1 MFVVYPRKN
10 FTCLT
15 PVAYYLPSSTRKLS
29 IDIIADMLFLVGSI
43 KHILNKFQKDLL
55 PCIVSEFFIM

>member
-1 MFVVYPRKN
+1 MFVVYPREN

-15 PVAYYLPSSTRKLS
+15 PVAYYLPSSNRKLS
-29 IDIIADMLFLVGSI
+29 TYIIADMLFLVGSI
-43 KHILNKFQKDLL
+43 KHINKFQKDLL